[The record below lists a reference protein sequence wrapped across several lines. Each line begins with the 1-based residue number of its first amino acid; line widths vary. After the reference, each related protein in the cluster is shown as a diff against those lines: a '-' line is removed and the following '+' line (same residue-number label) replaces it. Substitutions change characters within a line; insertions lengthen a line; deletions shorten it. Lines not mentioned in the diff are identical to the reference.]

1 MSHCIKADNAAISRI
16 GEVIADI
23 AFTAGNLYAH
33 GKLPELEDSRRF
45 MGDIIDWAVQFEEAF
60 DQDTHADDYLELI
73 DAFAGYRL
81 RGDTQEADRIIT
93 MMKRHAAIRHGR
105 VDPKSAT

>member
-1 MSHCIKADNAAISRI
+1 MI

-23 AFTAGNLYAH
+23 FTAGNLYAH

-60 DQDTHADDYLELI
+60 AAQTRNASCKSRTRGLE
-73 DAFAGYRL
+73 
-81 RGDTQEADRIIT
+81 
-93 MMKRHAAIRHGR
+93 
-105 VDPKSAT
+105 